1 MDDVLEAAGHEDS
14 EDLVEEKLQDGLTA
28 DTDEVLE
35 AAGHKSSEDLVD
47 EAVKKLENGLIA
59 AMLKKSWRTVQSP
72 KAAKDDF
79 CLLDGQLEVM
89 REDSGLLVEMD
100 GKEEKLA

>member
-59 AMLKKSWRTVQSP
+59 MEFLQKLISLCLMFLSIASSTSKS
-72 KAAKDDF
+72 
-79 CLLDGQLEVM
+79 LL
-89 REDSGLLVEMD
+89 RN
-100 GKEEKLA
+100 